1 MLLSTSPA
9 WHIYL
14 IGLMPIGADA
24 GMIDDSQQVRGIWGS
39 GLMLITPSQSSQ
51 TLVGQPGM
59 NTASSKHWLP
69 GLTQVIPFAHASI
82 FSA

>member
-1 MLLSTSPA
+1 MPLSTSLA

-14 IGLMPIGADA
+14 IGLMTIRADA
-24 GMIDDSQQVRGIWGS
+24 GIMDDSQQVRGIWGS

-51 TLVGQPGM
+51 TSVGQPGM

-69 GLTQVIPFAHASI
+69 GLTEVIQFAHASI
-82 FSA
+82 FSP